1 VLAAATNELGLCP
14 PVDPSPR
21 RFHDRDIR
29 VLGAERLTV
38 ALTARIT
45 DPDLRALLDRVGLR
59 HGTVGVLPG
68 TIDQAT
74 DSTDVLGSPA
84 RFRRAA
90 PLLGLTG

>member
-1 VLAAATNELGLCP
+1 MAARTSTCRL
-14 PVDPSPR
+14 PVDPAPR

-29 VLGAERLTV
+29 VLGAERFTV
-38 ALTARIT
+38 ALTAPIT
-45 DPDLRALLDRVGLR
+45 DPLLRDLLNRVGLR

-68 TIDQAT
+68 TVDQAV
-74 DSTDVLGSPA
+74 DSTDVLSSPA